1 MFKKFFGVVL
11 GAALGLPF
19 HLPVQADDTDYP
31 PPFQNYLNQLAIESD
46 WFREGLGK
54 KHYHFISYAP
64 TGRLI
69 AISNKTCTNLKL
81 GQPYETIK
89 ASVEADSNSM
99 FPASVINKLGT
110 SGISRFADVAIKSAV
125 VNNCPEFSSRLP
137 QLNYDLPQE

>member
-11 GAALGLPF
+11 GAALALPS

-46 WFREGLGK
+46 WFREGLAE
-54 KHYHFISYAP
+54 KHYHFLSYAP

-81 GQPYETIK
+81 GKLYETIK

-99 FPASVINKLGT
+99 FPTSVINKLGT

-125 VNNCPEFSSRLP
+125 VNNCSEFSSSLP
-137 QLNYDLPQE
+137 QLNYVLPQD